1 MPELPEVETVRRG
14 LAPALEGALVVQVD
28 VRRPNLRFPFPNGL
42 KALLEGARITSLSR
56 RAKYLLIEL
65 DRGLTL
71 IAHLGMSGSYRV
83 EKLHETAAPKR
94 INAREAKETHS
105 AHMLRSTSRLDESP
119 EPALEERPHSG
130 HTLRSKEERPH
141 SDSGP
146 LIPGAFYHERS
157 DLGTHDHLV
166 LDVEGGEAGPAR
178 VIYNDPRRFGF
189 VLASPT
195 ATLHKHKMLRDLGP
209 EPLGNSLTPEHLA
222 NRFAGRAQPLKAALL
237 DQSHVAGLGNIYV
250 CEALNRARISPKR
263 QAKTLVTK
271 AGKPTERL
279 IALTGI
285 IRNVIG
291 EAIEAGGSS
300 LRDHKQT
307 DGSLGYFQHRFG
319 AYDREHE
326 ACANETCRGTI
337 TRIVQSGRST
347 FYCPS
352 CQR

>member
-14 LAPALEGALVVQVD
+14 LAPALEGATVLHAD
-28 VRRPNLRFPFPNGL
+28 VRRPDLRFAFPDGL

-65 DRGLTL
+65 DRGQTL

-83 EKLHETAAPKR
+83 ETPRQGVVPPRSALVLGP
-94 INAREAKETHS
+94 IARGNGAGEQENDVKV
-105 AHMLRSTSRLDESP
+105 
-119 EPALEERPHSG
+119 
-130 HTLRSKEERPH
+130 
-141 SDSGP
+141 
-146 LIPGAFYHERS
+146 PGIFHHERS
-157 DLGTHDHLV
+157 QLGAHDHLV
-166 LDVEGGEAGPAR
+166 LEVEGGAIGPAR
-178 VIYNDPRRFGF
+178 IIYNDPRRFGF
-189 VLASPT
+189 VLAAPSS
-195 ATLHKHKMLRDLGP
+195 ALHEHKMLRNLGP

-222 NRFAGRAQPLKAALL
+222 LRFAGRAQPMKAALL

-271 AGKPTERL
+271 TGKPTERL
-279 IALTGI
+279 VALTRI
-285 IRNVIG
+285 IREVIG

-347 FYCPS
+347 FYCPG